1 MVRSTQPYPVDMVL
15 APEWWH
21 STTGI
26 SFDEDFFY
34 HPSKRIEVEQQM
46 EKILYNRWGN
56 YGIGNNASE
65 PRPELGA
72 VHLAAGF
79 LLSELLGCTVEYSAA
94 HPPQVVPLGMDKL
107 NIPVK
112 SIFDHPR
119 FQQFEKMAD
128 ALYASFGYVTGDI
141 NWGGVL
147 NIALDLRGENIFLD
161 AMDNPDRVDIF
172 FSSLAKAIED
182 FTGYIYRRTGTTSI
196 SVNRSIASV
205 QSKIFLHSECT
216 HTMISE
222 EFYRTHL
229 MRFDQRW
236 SRSQRPFG
244 IHYCGKDPHR
254 FAGCY
259 AELPAL
265 DFLDVGWGGDIAA
278 LRKAL
283 PGTFLNIRLDPVSLV
298 HKSPAEIEIIVTE
311 LAAQAGDPCLCGFCC
326 INIDDSMPEENITA
340 IFHSAA
346 KLRDQQ
352 MSML

>member
-1 MVRSTQPYPVDMVL
+1 MTRSSQPYPVDIVL

-26 SFDEDFFY
+26 TFDEDFFY
-34 HPSKRIEVEQQM
+34 HPSRRIEVEQQM
-46 EKILYNRWGN
+46 EKVLYNRWGN
-56 YGIGNNASE
+56 YGIGNRASE
-65 PRPELGA
+65 LRPEIGA

-94 HPPQVVPLGMDKL
+94 HPPQVIPLGIDTL
-107 NIPVK
+107 SLPVT

-119 FQQFEKMAD
+119 FKKFEKMAD
-128 ALYASFGYVTGDI
+128 TLYDSFGYITGDI

-161 AMDNPDRVDIF
+161 AMDNPNMVDIF

-196 SVNRSIASV
+196 SVNRTIDAV
-205 QSKIFLHSECT
+205 QSKILLHSECT

-229 MRFDQRW
+229 MRFDQLW
-236 SRSQRPFG
+236 SRSRQPFG
-244 IHYCGKDPHR
+244 IHYCGNDPHR
-254 FAGCY
+254 FADCF
-259 AELPAL
+259 AKLPAL
-265 DFLDVGWGGDIAA
+265 DFLDVGWGGDIAT

-283 PGTFLNIRLDPVSLV
+283 PDTFLNIRLDPVSLV
-298 HKSPAEIEIIVTE
+298 HRSPTEIESIVTD
-311 LAAQAGDPCLCGFCC
+311 LAAQAGDPWLCGFCC
-326 INIDDSMPEENITA
+326 INIDDSMPDENIAA
-340 IFHSAA
+340 IFRSAA
-346 KLRDQQ
+346 ELRDQHT
-352 MSML
+352 SML